1 MRICD
6 KILARKPS
14 FSFEF
19 FPPKTQEDTKT
30 LYQSIK
36 ELRELGP
43 DFVSVTNPAS
53 SVGALKT
60 AAIALLIKEKFGL
73 EPMAHFTCI
82 AHSRR
87 DITAICSE
95 LKRAGISNVLAL
107 RGDMPKDIDPDHKP
121 EFNHADD
128 LVGEIRT
135 AGGFCIG
142 VAGYPEKHP
151 EAPSLAADIENLKR
165 KLDRGA
171 SFVITQ
177 LFFNNDSYFSF
188 VEQCRKAG
196 ITAPIVPG
204 LMPVTSGKQL
214 KRFAEMCGTRIP
226 PAMTGKMALIQDD
239 GKAVTEYGI
248 QYGLDQAR
256 GLLKGGAPGIHFYT
270 LNKSVSS
277 REILR
282 RLKAEGF

>member
-1 MRICD
+1 MRVCD
-6 KILARKPS
+6 KILAKKPS

-19 FPPKTQEDTKT
+19 FPPKTPEDTKS

-36 ELRELGP
+36 ELRELDP
-43 DFVSVTNPAS
+43 DFVSVTNPPS

-82 AHSRR
+82 AHSRQN
-87 DITAICSE
+87 ISAICTE
-95 LKRAGISNVLAL
+95 LRRAGISNVLAL
-107 RGDMPKDIDPDHKP
+107 RGDMPKDTAPDHKP
-121 EFNHADD
+121 EFAHADG
-128 LVGEIRT
+128 LVREIM
-135 AGGFCIG
+135 ADGGFCIG

-151 EAPSLAADIENLKR
+151 EAPSMEEDIANLKR
-165 KLDRGA
+165 KLDAGA
-171 SFVITQ
+171 SFVVTQ

-188 VEQCRKAG
+188 VDQCRKAG

-204 LMPVTSGKQL
+204 LMPVTSYKQL
-214 KRFAEMCGTRIP
+214 KRFSDMCGAKIPEALAGKLSEIKDDTR
-226 PAMTGKMALIQDD
+226 
-239 GKAVTEYGI
+239 AVIDYGI
-248 QYGLDQAR
+248 QYGLEQAR

-270 LNKSVSS
+270 FNRSVSS

-282 RLKAEGF
+282 KLKAEGF

>member
-1 MRICD
+1 MRVCD
-6 KILARKPS
+6 KILDKKPS

-19 FPPKTQEDTKT
+19 FPPKTPEDTKA

-36 ELRELGP
+36 ELKELDP
-43 DFVSVTNPAS
+43 DFVSVTNPTT

-82 AHSRR
+82 AHSRP
-87 DITAICSE
+87 DIAAICAE
-95 LKRAGISNVLAL
+95 LRRAGISNVLAL
-107 RGDMPKDIDPDHKP
+107 RGDMPKDLAPDHRP
-121 EFNHADD
+121 EFAHADG
-128 LVGEIRT
+128 LVREIM
-135 AGGFCIG
+135 AGGGFCIG

-151 EAPSLAADIENLKR
+151 EAPSMEADIANLKR
-165 KLDRGA
+165 KLDAGA
-171 SFVITQ
+171 SFVVTQ

-188 VEQCRKAG
+188 VDKCRKAG

-204 LMPVTSGKQL
+204 LMPVTSYKQL
-214 KRFAEMCGTRIP
+214 NRFSERCGAKIPEELAERLAG
-226 PAMTGKMALIQDD
+226 IQNDSR
-239 GKAVTEYGI
+239 AVVDYGI
-248 QYGLDQAR
+248 QYGLEQAR

-270 LNKSVSS
+270 LNRSVSS

-282 RLKAEGF
+282 KLKAEGF